1 MVNKMAREPSKLN
14 RDKESTMLRSAFF
27 DTVKKNIEKPANQKK
42 LFKYIADYRD
52 RYIQIL
58 SSPLITT
65 FMPFNHDGADGN
77 IVFECCGVDRAEV
90 EAKIKETMKTLY
102 LDQVGKNITAFNVIM
117 IMAISVFYD
126 NAAKRQMLY
135 MYYAYSFY
143 FSVFTRQF
151 RNFKPDPAT
160 MQYTID
166 NMNNKYTL
174 KKEGSLDAALNAS
187 MLVAINCYAD
197 KFARLSDM
205 DIINIINAFKTRVGR
220 LMKNIFVEYDKNYRK
235 GNRVFTTIEKNE
247 EGEII
252 VDRESNLGA
261 VANLASQYTTKFF
274 ANGVNT
280 SITQL
285 VARMCQISETEI
297 RTAITLI
304 QREQDV
310 ERVKRYYECLFTLFF
325 ENYKNATDADVKT
338 KKFLAAADAI
348 YKKGN
353 SNDKNIETIKKI
365 SHEWLA
371 TGSST
376 YRNSKRIPTIN
387 NFRKAIYM
395 YFVFMVVNNPM

>member
-1 MVNKMAREPSKLN
+1 MAREPSKLN
-14 RDKESTMLRSAFF
+14 RDKDSTLLKTAFF
-27 DTVKKNIEKPANQKK
+27 ETVQKSLMKPANQKK

-65 FMPFNHDGADGN
+65 FMPFDHNGPDGN
-77 IVFECCGVDRAEV
+77 IVFECCGVKREDV
-90 EAKIKETMKTLY
+90 EAKIKETMKLLY

-117 IMAISVFYD
+117 VMAISVFYD

-143 FSVFTRQF
+143 FSIFTRQF

-160 MQYTID
+160 MQYTVD

-174 KKEGSLDAALNAS
+174 KKEGSLDGALNAS

-197 KFARLSDM
+197 KFANLADM

-220 LMKNIFVEYDKNYRK
+220 LMKNIYVEYEKNYKK

-247 EGEII
+247 EGDII
-252 VDRESNLGA
+252 MDRESNLGA

-274 ANGVNT
+274 ANGVNG
-280 SITQL
+280 SLCQL
-285 VARMCQISETEI
+285 VSNMCQISSNEL

-310 ERVKRYYECLFTLFF
+310 DRVKTYYECMFTLFF
-325 ENYKNATDADVKT
+325 ENYKNASEADVKT

-353 SNDKNIETIKKI
+353 SNDKNIKTIKDI

-387 NFRKAIYM
+387 NFRKAIFM
-395 YFVFMVVNNPM
+395 YFAFTVVNNPI